1 MNLNVAST
9 AKSNKKQTNK
19 KKRLKLGISVTGM
32 IIKIL
37 ILVFYTT
44 VYMKSIISVAQAS
57 STVTIVYSPRP
68 KMQLRV
74 AESPTLC

>member
-1 MNLNVAST
+1 MLLLRLKATKN
-9 AKSNKKQTNK
+9 KQT

-57 STVTIVYSPRP
+57 STVTIVYSQRP

-74 AESPTLC
+74 VESTTLC